1 MPGEFHTVEV
11 GLGGLLVPGES
22 GAADARLAQW

>member
-11 GLGGLLVPGES
+11 GLSSLLVLGKS
-22 GAADARLAQW
+22 GAADARLAK